1 MSFNWATLF
10 LLISLQG
17 FAQLPMDSL
26 KGEQF
31 SLHKT
36 SNLKIQ
42 SADFTGSFSIVKGRI
57 GYDFDSLKVE
67 GFDLVV
73 DVSSLDLIDPVMTK
87 HAKSSDF
94 FDVKNHPSI
103 TFWGESFLKNDS
115 TYKVTGKMTAKGT
128 TRETEI
134 AFKVLSAEKEAIQIQ
149 ADFIINRSDFNIG
162 LEDAVSNEVS
172 IHAELIAYKKKK

>member
-10 LLISLQG
+10 LLMSLQG

-57 GYDFDSLKVE
+57 GYDFDSLKVK

-94 FDVKNHPSI
+94 FDVKNHERDTVMTPYDSI
-103 TFWGESFLKNDS
+103 K
-115 TYKVTGKMTAKGT
+115 YHKQ
-128 TRETEI
+128 
-134 AFKVLSAEKEAIQIQ
+134 QIGR
-149 ADFIINRSDFNIG
+149 AH
-162 LEDAVSNEVS
+162 V
-172 IHAELIAYKKKK
+172 

>member
-10 LLISLQG
+10 LLMSLQG

-57 GYDFDSLKVE
+57 GFDFDSLKVE

-73 DVSSLDLIDPVMTK
+73 DVSSLDLIDPV
-87 HAKSSDF
+87 
-94 FDVKNHPSI
+94 
-103 TFWGESFLKNDS
+103 
-115 TYKVTGKMTAKGT
+115 
-128 TRETEI
+128 
-134 AFKVLSAEKEAIQIQ
+134 
-149 ADFIINRSDFNIG
+149 NRSDFNIG
-162 LEDAVSNEVS
+162 SEDAVSNEVT
-172 IHAELIAYKKKK
+172 IHAEIIAYKKKK